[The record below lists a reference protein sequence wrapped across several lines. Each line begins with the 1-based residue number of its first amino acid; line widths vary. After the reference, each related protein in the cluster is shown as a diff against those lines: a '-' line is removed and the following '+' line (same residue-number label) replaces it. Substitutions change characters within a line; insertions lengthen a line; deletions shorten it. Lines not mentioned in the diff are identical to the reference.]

1 LAPNST
7 SRRGIYKS
15 DLVRR
20 LVRWF
25 DAIPHPPLALEIA
38 TDYVAGVRWSRNGQ
52 VEKFA
57 TAPLPTGVI
66 VPSAVDAN
74 VLDTSLVGAA
84 IADVCR
90 RLDAREED
98 VALLLPDPVLRVFI
112 QQFEDF
118 PRSDLEAVPLLR
130 WKIKKSIPFEVE
142 ETLVSY
148 MRQPPRKDGVE
159 VVVVLA
165 RHGIVREYESLV
177 ESAGLRPGVVQS
189 SSMAA
194 VALLAD
200 GEPSLMARVSGNTLT
215 TAVVS
220 DGLLCVYRCTEMS
233 SNASELSPQVLMQEL
248 FPIAAYYQDTWGGEI
263 KTLFLGGLGSRLQEF
278 VPSLERELRCAVTPT
293 LQPAASGTRFSE
305 DMQPLLDGGF
315 DGLIGWSL
323 TRGTP
328 ALANNRGS

>member
-1 LAPNST
+1 M
-7 SRRGIYKS
+7 
-15 DLVRR
+15 RR

-25 DAIPHPPLALEIA
+25 EALPHPALALEIA
-38 TDYVAGVRWSRNGQ
+38 TDHVAGVRWSRHGH

-57 TAPLPTGVI
+57 AAPLPAGAI

-74 VLDTSLVGAA
+74 VLDTSVVGSA

-90 RLDAREED
+90 RLDARDED

-118 PRSDLEAVPLLR
+118 PRSPEEAVPLLR
-130 WKIKKSIPFEVE
+130 WRIRKSIPFEVE

-165 RHGIVREYESLV
+165 RRGIVREYEALV
-177 ESAGLRPGVVQS
+177 DSAGLRPGVVQS

-194 VALLAD
+194 VSLLA
-200 GEPSLMARVSGNTLT
+200 GREPSLMARVSGNTLT

-220 DGLLCVYRCTEMS
+220 DGLLCAYRCTETS
-233 SNASELSPQVLMQEL
+233 SPASELSPQALIQEL

-263 KTLFLGGLGSRLQEF
+263 KSLFVGGLGSRLQEF
-278 VPSLERELRCAVTPT
+278 VPLLERELRCSAAPM
-293 LQPAASGTRFSE
+293 LQLGAGGTRFSE
-305 DMQPLLDGGF
+305 DMRPLLDGGL
-315 DGLIGWSL
+315 DGLVGWSL
-323 TRGTP
+323 ARGTP
-328 ALANNRGS
+328 ALSK